1 MKILS
6 VLLVVLGSFVAING
20 KKCPRNQKY
29 LTCGGCD
36 QVCNKEPIFC
46 AAVCG
51 PPGCYCLQ
59 GYYRENP
66 SNQSACVSR
75 SNCPAQP
82 QCRINE
88 VYKDCGS
95 CDQYCNEEPI
105 FCTAVCR
112 DPGCYCQ
119 DGFVR
124 AFRGPDSICI
134 PPESCPRANDQSS
147 SLIQN
152 NGPPQCRINEVYK
165 DCGSCDQYCNEEPIA
180 CTAVCRDPGCY
191 CQDGFVRAFRGPD
204 SICIPPESCPRAN
217 DQSSSLI
224 QNNGP
229 PQCRINEVYKDC
241 GSCDQYC
248 NEEPIACTAVCRDP
262 GCYCQGGFVRAFRG
276 PDSICIPPE
285 SCPRV
290 NDQSSSLIQNNG
302 PPQCRINEVYKDCG
316 SCDQYC
322 NEEPIFCT
330 AVCRDPGCY
339 CQDGFVRAF
348 RGPDSICIPPESCP
362 RANDQSSSLIQ
373 NNGPPQCRIN
383 EVYKDCGSCDQYC
396 NEEPIFCTA
405 VCRDPGCYCQ
415 DGFVRAFRGPDSIC
429 IPPESCPRANDQ
441 SSSLI
446 QNNGPPQCRINE
458 VYKDCGSCDQYCN
471 EEPIFCTAVCRDPG
485 CYCQDGFVRAF
496 RGPDSICIPPESCP
510 RAQDQSSSY
519 SQNTGVQDQSISF
532 SQDIVLPT
540 CGINEEYNYCGGCDQ
555 YCNEGP
561 VFCTADCKDP
571 GCYCKEG
578 YLRAFRG
585 PNTICIPPESCPSA
599 PDQSRPFLPQNTYYQ
614 CGDNEIFENC
624 GVGWECENYCGRGA
638 NVCAYCEP
646 GCYCKPGYIRDGPE
660 YDAICIPADQCPRAQ
675 DSSLDFSQ
683 DAAYQC
689 GDNEVFNNCGVGWE
703 CEDYCGRGANACA
716 YCEPGCYCKPGYI
729 RDGPEYEAVCIPA
742 DQCPR
747 APVEISYAVQDAGIQ
762 CGANEVYDV
771 CGVGQVCE
779 DYCGRGANVCAY
791 CQPGCYCRPGY
802 IRDGPESNAVCIPED
817 QCPRA
822 PIAISSVSQDAGPLA
837 PIVISSFVE
846 DAGIQ
851 CGTNEV
857 YDGCGVGKGCEDY
870 CGRGANVCAYCQ
882 PGCYCRPG
890 YIRDGPESNAVC
902 IPEDQC

>member
-119 DGFVR
+119 DGFM
-124 AFRGPDSICI
+124 
-134 PPESCPRANDQSS
+134 
-147 SLIQN
+147 
-152 NGPPQCRINEVYK
+152 
-165 DCGSCDQYCNEEPIA
+165 
-180 CTAVCRDPGCY
+180 
-191 CQDGFVRAFRGPD
+191 
-204 SICIPPESCPRAN
+204 
-217 DQSSSLI
+217 
-224 QNNGP
+224 
-229 PQCRINEVYKDC
+229 
-241 GSCDQYC
+241 
-248 NEEPIACTAVCRDP
+248 
-262 GCYCQGGFVRAFRG
+262 
-276 PDSICIPPE
+276 
-285 SCPRV
+285 
-290 NDQSSSLIQNNG
+290 
-302 PPQCRINEVYKDCG
+302 
-316 SCDQYC
+316 
-322 NEEPIFCT
+322 
-330 AVCRDPGCY
+330 
-339 CQDGFVRAF
+339 RAF

-415 DGFVRAFRGPDSIC
+415 EASSRCSRSKSSI
-429 IPPESCPRANDQ
+429 
-441 SSSLI
+441 
-446 QNNGPPQCRINE
+446 
-458 VYKDCGSCDQYCN
+458 
-471 EEPIFCTAVCRDPG
+471 
-485 CYCQDGFVRAF
+485 
-496 RGPDSICIPPESCP
+496 
-510 RAQDQSSSY
+510 
-519 SQNTGVQDQSISF
+519 
-532 SQDIVLPT
+532 
-540 CGINEEYNYCGGCDQ
+540 
-555 YCNEGP
+555 
-561 VFCTADCKDP
+561 
-571 GCYCKEG
+571 
-578 YLRAFRG
+578 
-585 PNTICIPPESCPSA
+585 
-599 PDQSRPFLPQNTYYQ
+599 LPQNTYYQ

-857 YDGCGVGKGCEDY
+857 YDGCGWLGKGMQRDYGGKRRECGAYPTLVVTERLVHKDGLNPWLCFRKNSCPGAQFVSSFFTEGTGYKCRPNEVFNQCGVGPECEDY
-870 CGRGANVCAYCQ
+870 CGKGPIACAYCK
-882 PGCYCRPG
+882 PGCYCIDGYLRTGPSNRTRCVPRNQCPVAQKCLQNEVYNECGTACPDSCDGQNRVCTENCVPSCFCKEG
-890 YIRDGPESNAVC
+890 YIRLHDDTQTTRYKC
-902 IPEDQC
+902 IPQDQCPVS